1 MGPVLNCWGAELSD
15 ISIVRKLKNVQVLS
29 LSVNNIHSLSDIQY
43 CSNLKELYIR
53 KNKIQELSDICW
65 LRGLSS
71 LTNLWLEENPCCAS
85 GSYSEQYYRHTVI
98 KALPQL
104 RKLDNV
110 EITPGEM
117 VEAVSVG
124 LELIPPHDRE
134 NNGYSSYNGSCNNS
148 KSSPNTNEDNRYYE
162 EDRRQINGYGD
173 SRSHQRMRSS
183 SIEQQQ
189 QNSVSPSRRLSNQG
203 YDESI
208 SPQISRMRVK
218 HPPEIHQG
226 YRKMS
231 HHIMGSSPSRYTDD
245 YGRRY
250 SLQQETNI
258 TNTGSSNSEASD
270 SLRVVKGH
278 HSASVSRASSA
289 SNLYNVGKYPSGGL
303 LSSSAS
309 SSITNVS
316 RHSTNYNEESRSIV
330 SQHYDQTYH
339 QVNQQIES
347 AQQIISQRQPT
358 PERPYPRRPK
368 NRNSNILSA
377 VLCLIKELD
386 GPSLEV
392 AEMAVRCR
400 MEELED

>member
-1 MGPVLNCWGAELSD
+1 MVRLTEEMIVARTRVSDMSSVTKLNCWGAELSD

-148 KSSPNTNEDNRYYE
+148 KSSPN
-162 EDRRQINGYGD
+162 
-173 SRSHQRMRSS
+173 
-183 SIEQQQ
+183 
-189 QNSVSPSRRLSNQG
+189 SVSPSRRLSNQG

-218 HPPEIHQG
+218 HPPEIHQ
-226 YRKMS
+226 
-231 HHIMGSSPSRYTDD
+231 
-245 YGRRY
+245 
-250 SLQQETNI
+250 NI

>member
-1 MGPVLNCWGAELSD
+1 MVRLTEEMIVARTRVSDMSSVTKLNCWGAELSD

-218 HPPEIHQG
+218 HPPEIHQ
-226 YRKMS
+226 
-231 HHIMGSSPSRYTDD
+231 
-245 YGRRY
+245 
-250 SLQQETNI
+250 NI

>member
-1 MGPVLNCWGAELSD
+1 MVRLTEEMIVARTRLSDMSSVTKLNCWGAELSD
-15 ISIVRKLKNVQVLS
+15 ISVVRRLKNVEVLS
-29 LSVNNIHSLSDIQY
+29 LSVNNITSLSDIQY
-43 CSNLKELYIR
+43 CGKLKELFIR
-53 KNKIQELSDICW
+53 KNKIHDLGEILW
-65 LRGLSS
+65 LRGLQS
-71 LTNLWLEENPCCAS
+71 LTNLWLEENPCCAT
-85 GSYSEQYYRHTVI
+85 GSYSEQCYRHTVI

-117 VEAVSVG
+117 VEAVSIG
-124 LELIPPHDRE
+124 LELTHPLDKE
-134 NNGYSSYNGSCNNS
+134 SNGYSSYNGNSS
-148 KSSPNTNEDNRYYE
+148 KSSSKMSVERSYYE
-162 EDRRQINGYGD
+162 EESRGVNGYSD
-173 SRSHQRMRSS
+173 TRSSQRMRSS

-189 QNSVSPSRRLSNQG
+189 QPQQQQQYSNSPSRRNSNHG
-203 YDESI
+203 YEESL
-208 SPQISRMRVK
+208 SPQISRMSLK
-218 HPPEIHQG
+218 HSREIPQQG

-231 HHIMGSSPSRYTDD
+231 HHIMGSSPSTYTDD

-250 SLQQETNI
+250 SLQQDT
-258 TNTGSSNSEASD
+258 
-270 SLRVVKGH
+270 
-278 HSASVSRASSA
+278 
-289 SNLYNVGKYPSGGL
+289 
-303 LSSSAS
+303 
-309 SSITNVS
+309 
-316 RHSTNYNEESRSIV
+316 ESRSLV
-330 SQHYDQTYH
+330 NQHYDQTYQ

-347 AQQIISQRQPT
+347 AHQILSQRQVT

>member
-1 MGPVLNCWGAELSD
+1 MVRLTEEMIVARTRVSDMSSVTKLNCWGAELSD

-148 KSSPNTNEDNRYYE
+148 KSSP
-162 EDRRQINGYGD
+162 
-173 SRSHQRMRSS
+173 
-183 SIEQQQ
+183 
-189 QNSVSPSRRLSNQG
+189 NSVSPSRRLSNQG

>member
-1 MGPVLNCWGAELSD
+1 MVRLTEEMIVARTRVSDMSSVTKLNCWGAELSD

-250 SLQQETNI
+250 SLQQET
-258 TNTGSSNSEASD
+258 
-270 SLRVVKGH
+270 
-278 HSASVSRASSA
+278 
-289 SNLYNVGKYPSGGL
+289 
-303 LSSSAS
+303 
-309 SSITNVS
+309 
-316 RHSTNYNEESRSIV
+316 ESRSIV

>member
-1 MGPVLNCWGAELSD
+1 MIVARTRVSDMSSVTKLNCWGAELSD

-218 HPPEIHQG
+218 HPPEIHQ
-226 YRKMS
+226 
-231 HHIMGSSPSRYTDD
+231 
-245 YGRRY
+245 
-250 SLQQETNI
+250 
-258 TNTGSSNSEASD
+258 
-270 SLRVVKGH
+270 
-278 HSASVSRASSA
+278 
-289 SNLYNVGKYPSGGL
+289 
-303 LSSSAS
+303 
-309 SSITNVS
+309 
-316 RHSTNYNEESRSIV
+316 ESRSIV